1 MDAEPTERPL
11 QDRRLQHGDRPRS
24 TGKGGWRDE
33 GAPGDGS
40 GRLPLS
46 RGDTLP
52 PRPQGRSRAARRLG
66 AREAAGWA
74 VRGLEVSTQAARWP
88 LDHLPRSQ
96 GPRGRGWPG
105 WAAPGGCGPG
115 NGATAHRSL
124 RGGVWPH
131 GRRARARHARRAD
144 TSPVLVPGLS
154 PGTWLPLAPRT
165 CSGPHDQLRP
175 LSCCVSPRSFRRRPS
190 LLLPEAPRAPLPL
203 QDVRLA
209 AGLGLG
215 LTHPRPHGQGS
226 GPSVCLSLP
235 GPRTPTWHVRARGT
249 ATRCWR
255 PPPWQLRLRLP
266 PSPNACRSSFREGRG
281 LQRAPLPA

>member
-1 MDAEPTERPL
+1 MERPL

-33 GAPGDGS
+33 GAPGDGG
-40 GRLPLS
+40 GRLPPS

-52 PRPQGRSRAARRLG
+52 PRPQGRSRAAWRLG
-66 AREAAGWA
+66 AREAAGRA
-74 VRGLEVSTQAARWP
+74 VQGSEVSAQAARWP
-88 LDHLPRSQ
+88 LDHLPRSW
-96 GPRGRGWPG
+96 GPQGRGWPG
-105 WAAPGGCGPG
+105 WAVPGGCGPW
-115 NGATAHRSL
+115 R
-124 RGGVWPH
+124 RGHGPQEPP
-131 GRRARARHARRAD
+131 GRR
-144 TSPVLVPGLS
+144 V
-154 PGTWLPLAPRT
+154 APRAP
-165 CSGPHDQLRP
+165 SEGQAREEGGHVPSAGPWPQPWRVAASRPPDLLGAHNQLRP
-175 LSCCVSPRSFRRRPS
+175 LSCCVSPRSFQRRPS
-190 LLLPEAPRAPLPL
+190 PPLPEAPRAPLPL

-235 GPRTPTWHVRARGT
+235 GPRTPTRHVRAWGT
-249 ATRCWR
+249 ATRCWG
-255 PPPWQLRLRLP
+255 PPPWQLRPRLP